1 MTFKGFLLRV
11 LCGGIDIIL
20 VYVTSLVIIQ
30 TFFDLPLNFSDLY
43 AQLIYVLYAS
53 IMSVTFKGQ
62 TIGKMIGKE
71 KVIYRGGTEESFLI
85 VGLRELAKGLYFLPV
100 IGIPLFIISISL
112 AFFGSGRMIHDY
124 IGGSKVVL
132 TTVTGGTVW

>member
-1 MTFKGFLLRV
+1 MNRKVFLLRV
-11 LCGGIDIIL
+11 LCGGVDIIL
-20 VYVTSLVIIQ
+20 IYVTSLVIIQ

-43 AQLIYVLYAS
+43 AQVIYVLYAS

-62 TIGKMIGKE
+62 TFGKMIGKE
-71 KVIYRGGTEESFLI
+71 KVIYRGGTEESFFI

-100 IGIPLFIISISL
+100 VGIPIFIISISL
-112 AFFGSGRMIHDY
+112 ALFGNGRMFHDY

-132 TTVTGGTVW
+132 TTEAGGVVW